1 MCVRGVESFL
11 LSHAIYPPT
20 HLKMPPRRNQG
31 SKESMLARLIIVQKR
46 MKITHV
52 TPSSGSTPA
61 INPHLT
67 E

>member
-11 LSHAIYPPT
+11 LLHAIYPPT

-31 SKESMLARLIIVQKR
+31 SKESMLADLTFVRKR
-46 MKITHV
+46 MNITHV
-52 TPSSGSTPA
+52 TPSSGSSSG
-61 INPHLT
+61 INPRLT